1 MQCYTQLTP
10 PTAVTH
16 SLSLPFLSSSANN
29 LIVTKTSL
37 LQIFSVKSIITN
49 ANSTLDKPVPREST
63 RTRPGDGNGAQ
74 TPPLSSDQNTQ
85 RAEKLHTTKLVLVA
99 QYDLSGTITAIA
111 RVKILRSKSGGE
123 ALLVALRDAKLS
135 LIEWDPERYSIAT
148 VSIHLYE
155 QENILRSPWEPD
167 LGQSVSYLS
176 VDPRSRCA
184 ALKFSARHMAILPF
198 HQAGDDLVIDDY
210 DPELDGEE
218 GDPGLLPLKSETE
231 TKPTDKTPYAASF
244 VLSLLALD
252 PSLSHPLH
260 LAFLYEYREP
270 TFGIISSQFE
280 VSAALQ
286 AERRDTISYTVFTL
300 DLDQRAST
308 TLLSV
313 NGLPDDLFA
322 VIPLPLPVGGALL
335 VGTNELIHVDQ
346 AGKTNGVGVNNFA
359 KHSTAFA
366 MLDQADLGLRLEYCV
381 IEQLGPDSREL
392 LIILNNGELAVLN
405 FKTDGRSVSGLSLR
419 RIDPQYGGNAVVA
432 AASCASVIG
441 RGRMFVG
448 SEKTDSIILGWSRKS
463 DKLKRQRSRVSSNQ
477 YPSDEPLD
485 IDEYDFDDDDDDDL
499 YSVVKS
505 DEQVIGEGSLP
516 SSTAAGEDYIFRIHD
531 SMQNCGPMRDV
542 ALRKSFVENP
552 HGIQEARAQ
561 AHKFELLVSSGCGR
575 AGGLTAFS
583 REINVE
589 LVEQLNILD
598 AIGVWTVY
606 AREISEGGSAKAVNG
621 DSATAHELDKYVIVS
636 RIIATGEESSTAFK
650 FTSTGLEEIKDTDFD
665 PDAGAT
671 VEIGSL
677 NSETRIVQV
686 LPGELRTYDEGEFI
700 LVVPLHLLHFDIRLG
715 LWPTSWWLDMVL
727 VHSEPMGQYWGT
739 SCVYHRH
746 QITRLRYWL
755 FDDVATVSFLSL
767 HMSIASMKFNT
778 NLSAP
783 ESKVYICAFCD
794 CCNDTLADIPKG
806 FGLAQIF
813 PMTDDATGAEPKVI
827 SANFSDPYVLLVR
840 DDFSV
845 MVLRADESGDLDEVE
860 QGEAVREEKWI
871 SGSLYEDSND
881 VLRLETGYD
890 SEDEAGNVLMFLLSG
905 GGGLQIFRLP
915 NLKKGVYIADGLSF
929 LPPFLSTEFTVR
941 RSTARENLKEILI
954 AELGDATHK
963 SPYLILRS
971 TNDDLTIY
979 QPYQS
984 PLEGSLD
991 TVLRFLKTSS
1001 SLPRPA
1007 AEPIYEDEQHNR
1019 TQPLRALQDLDSY
1032 SVVFIPGN
1040 KPSLIIKS
1048 ASSPPHFIGMRTGP
1062 VRCLSRLNTSKCEK
1076 GFVYIGDNG
1085 STYAAKLPS
1094 PGQYSTGWVTRRI
1107 FLGDEVQALDF
1118 HQGKDSYV
1126 IGTNHTTDFKLSED
1140 DYHNDSVTEDTTF
1153 LPQID
1158 QGSIKLLDSKT
1169 WSIIDTH
1176 NLDPGEV
1183 VMCIKT
1189 VTLETSEHT
1198 HTREELVAV
1207 GTAVIRGED
1216 LPSIGR
1222 IYVFSIIDVVPEPGR
1237 PETGRKLKLFTKE
1250 EVKGAVTSVSEIG
1263 SQGFLLVA
1271 QGSKCLVRGLKEDG
1285 TILPVAFMDMQLYI
1299 TVAKEL
1305 RGTGL
1310 IMTGDAFKGI
1320 WLAGYY
1326 EEPYQIRPFS
1336 KSPQNIEVT
1345 AADFLPDG
1353 KQLYMVVADA
1363 DCNIHV
1369 LQFDPDNP
1377 KSLSGQRL
1385 LHLASFHTGHQL
1397 TTVTLLPD
1405 FSRSSS
1411 SAPDPSSSPQDAPLS
1426 HQDPSSSPPTILLTT
1441 QTGSLALLHPL
1452 APSLHRTFAA
1462 LQSHLQTALPHPLGL
1477 NPRAYR
1483 AGSSGSSGPR
1493 SSSGHLGGSGGA
1505 GFGGGGAGG
1514 GGWGAGGEI
1523 LLMMGGGSVLDG
1535 GLLRRWGEGG
1545 SWKRWDGAQGE
1556 GGMGAVLKGVGAWE
1570 GF

>member
-16 SLSLPFLSSSANN
+16 SLSLPFLSPSANN
-29 LIVTKTSL
+29 LIVAKTSL
-37 LQIFSVKSIITN
+37 LQIFSVKSIISN
-49 ANSTLDKPVPREST
+49 ANSPLDKPASAVHESN
-63 RTRPGDGNGAQ
+63 RTRPGEGNDPQ
-74 TPPLSSDQNTQ
+74 TPPLSSDQSTQ
-85 RAEKLHTTKLVLVA
+85 RAERLHTTKLVLVA
-99 QYDLSGTITAIA
+99 QYDLSGTILSIA

-135 LIEWDPERYSIAT
+135 LIEWDPERYSIT
-148 VSIHLYE
+148 TISIHLYE
-155 QENILRSPWEPD
+155 QENIQRSPWEPD
-167 LGQSVSYLS
+167 LGQSISYLS

-184 ALKFSARHMAILPF
+184 ALKFSARHMAIVPF

-210 DPELDGEE
+210 DPEVDGERIDS
-218 GDPGLLPLKSETE
+218 GVSSLKSENDA
-231 TKPTDKTPYAASF
+231 KPTDKTPYAPSF

-260 LAFLYEYREP
+260 LAFLHEYREP
-270 TFGIISSQFE
+270 TFGIISSQLE
-280 VSAALQ
+280 VSTALQ
-286 AERRDTISYTVFTL
+286 HERRDTVSYTVFTL
-300 DLDQRAST
+300 DLEQRAST

-313 NGLPDDLFA
+313 NSLPNDLFA

-359 KHSTAFA
+359 KQSTGFA

-381 IEQLGPDSREL
+381 IEQLGPDNREL
-392 LIILNNGELAVLN
+392 LIVLNNGELAVLN

-419 RIDPQYGGNAVVA
+419 HIDPHCGGHVLLA

-448 SEKTDSIILGWSRKS
+448 SEKADSIILGWSRKS
-463 DKLKRQRSRVSSNQ
+463 DKLKRQRSRVTSDQ
-477 YPSDEPLD
+477 DPSDEPLE
-485 IDEYDFDDDDDDDL
+485 IDDDDFEDDDDDL
-499 YSVVKS
+499 YSAVKS
-505 DEQVIGEGSLP
+505 DEQVIGEGSLLL
-516 SSTAAGEDYIFRIHD
+516 STGASDDYIFRVHE
-531 SMQNCGPMRDV
+531 SMQNFGPMRDV
-542 ALRKSFVENP
+542 ALKKASYEKPR
-552 HGIQEARAQ
+552 GIQEARAESP
-561 AHKFELLVSSGCGR
+561 KFELLASSGCGS
-575 AGGLTAFS
+575 AGALTAFN
-583 REINVE
+583 REISAD
-589 LVEQLNILD
+589 LVDQFNISD
-598 AIGVWTVY
+598 AHGVWTVN
-606 AREISEGGSAKAVNG
+606 AREISEGTSVKVVNG
-621 DSATAHELDKYVIVS
+621 DSATANEHDKYIIVS
-636 RIIATGEESSTAFK
+636 RIRETGEGRSTAFK

-686 LPGELRTYDEGEFI
+686 LPGELRTYDG
-700 LVVPLHLLHFDIRLG
+700 
-715 LWPTSWWLDMVL
+715 
-727 VHSEPMGQYWGT
+727 
-739 SCVYHRH
+739 
-746 QITRLRYWL
+746 
-755 FDDVATVSFLSL
+755 
-767 HMSIASMKFNT
+767 
-778 NLSAP
+778 
-783 ESKVYICAFCD
+783 
-794 CCNDTLADIPKG
+794 G

-827 SANFSDPYVLLVR
+827 FADFSDPYVLLIR
-840 DDFSV
+840 DDSSV

-860 QGEAVREEKWI
+860 QGEAVREDKWV

-881 VLRLETGYD
+881 VLRLETGDD
-890 SEDEAGNVLMFLLSG
+890 SEDEAGNVLMFLLSH

-915 NLKKGVYIADGLSF
+915 NLKKAVYIADGLSF

-941 RSTARENLKEILI
+941 RSTARENLKEILL

-984 PLEGSLD
+984 PLEGSSD
-991 TVLRFLKTSS
+991 TVLRFLKSS
-1001 SLPRPA
+1001 SSVPRPA
-1007 AEPIYEDEQHNR
+1007 AEQIYEDEQHNR
-1019 TQPLRALQDLDSY
+1019 IQPLRAIQDLDSY
-1032 SVVFIPGN
+1032 STVFMPGKN
-1040 KPSLIIKS
+1040 PSFILKS
-1048 ASSPPHFIGMRTGP
+1048 ASSPPQFISPRTGP
-1062 VRCLSRLNTSKCEK
+1062 VRSLSRLNTSKCER
-1076 GFVYIGDNG
+1076 GFVYIGDDG
-1085 STYAAKLPS
+1085 STHAAKLPS
-1094 PGQYSTGWVTRRI
+1094 ACQYSTGWVTRRI
-1107 FLGDEVQALDF
+1107 FLGEEVQALDY

-1126 IGTNHTTDFKLSED
+1126 IGTVHTTDFRLSED
-1140 DYHNDSVTEDTTF
+1140 DFHNDSVMEDTSF

-1169 WSIIDTH
+1169 WLIIDIH
-1176 NLDPGEV
+1176 DLDPGEV

-1198 HTREELVAV
+1198 HAREELVAV
-1207 GTAVIRGED
+1207 GTVVIRGED

-1250 EVKGAVTSVSEIG
+1250 EVKGAVTGLSEIG

-1271 QGSKCLVRGLKEDG
+1271 QGPKCLVRGLKEDG

-1310 IMTGDAFKGI
+1310 LMTGDAFKGI
-1320 WLAGYY
+1320 WLSGYY
-1326 EEPYQIRPFS
+1326 EEPYQMRPFS
-1336 KSPQNIEVT
+1336 KSPQKIEVT

-1385 LHLASFHTGHQL
+1385 LHQASFHTGHSI
-1397 TTVTLLPD
+1397 TTVTLLPTL
-1405 FSRSSS
+1405 FS
-1411 SAPDPSSSPQDAPLS
+1411 PPSSSDPQPP
-1426 HQDPSSSPPTILLTT
+1426 QSSAILLTT

-1452 APSLHRTFAA
+1452 PPSLHRTLAA

-1477 NPRAYR
+1477 NPHAYR
-1483 AGSSGSSGPR
+1483 AGSAGSTGPR
-1493 SSSGHLGGSGGA
+1493 SSAAAGTLGSVSTGM
-1505 GFGGGGAGG
+1505 GGGGAGG
-1514 GGWGAGGEI
+1514 DMMM
-1523 LLMMGGGSVLDG
+1523 MMGGGTVLDG

-1545 SWKRWDGAQGE
+1545 SWKRWDGGQGE
-1556 GGMGAVLKGVGAWE
+1556 GGMGAVLKGLGAWD